1 MKNLLYIAIGAGFL
15 GIISSSASGFLT
27 TETSNTLD
35 NLYEENFYIDPESVE
50 VGDDKVKVL
59 LYQVNTNN
67 CLLYTSPSP
76 RDISGSRMP
85 SSA

>member
-50 VGDDKVKVL
+50 VGDDKVKV
-59 LYQVNTNN
+59 

-76 RDISGSRMP
+76 RDMRRSRMP